1 MVCFGVTDPVYRID
15 REVAFG
21 KPNGEKPL
29 TLTLSQRER
38 GLTVVDG
45 RFAPT

>member
-21 KPNGEKPL
+21 KPNEQQPL
-29 TLTLSQRER
+29 TLALSQRER
-38 GLTVVDG
+38 GLNAATG
-45 RFAPT
+45 

>member
-1 MVCFGVTDPVYRID
+1 MVVFGVSDPVYRID

-21 KPNGEKPL
+21 NPNGEKPL

-38 GLTVVDG
+38 G
-45 RFAPT
+45 